1 MIKRN
6 LLSMLTLCGLTSV
19 SIQAA
24 AVSAAEAV
32 DGLAQGCYVIKSPTV
47 NKYIKQYQSGG
58 TANGGERFGFKAA
71 SVAEAN
77 SFFFKPTRFKHF
89 MMTNADGRYMAT
101 TSPANSTA
109 GTSPGESAE
118 WNIEA
123 IQQGENEFRYR
134 FKAIGLNRT
143 LHHNYATDD
152 LTFFTTLNPNN
163 DSETAFELIPAA
175 NCVAY
180 PEIETNVTGSPD
192 LLKGNANLP
201 VRGFVDAHA
210 HIASYEFMGGK
221 FVHGDPFHRFGV
233 TEALNDSAVIHG
245 ENGSLDL
252 LGNIFAY
259 DDPGFR
265 YDTRGWP
272 DFPHWPTHRDV
283 SHTGYYYKWIE
294 RAYLGG
300 LRMVVSHMVENKAL
314 CSIQSLVNPAAQNSP
329 NSCEAMDSVRLQ
341 VQRLHEMQDY
351 IDAQHGGPGK
361 GFFRIV
367 TSPLEARQVIAD
379 GKLAVFMGI
388 EVSELFDCGIQGGCT
403 RHSVEQQLQEV
414 YDLGIRG
421 IFPTH
426 RFDNKIGGAKLE
438 GGFLNAGQW
447 LSAGYLFDTKECD
460 AGTRGAQLEPGFP
473 VVEGIPVLGDI
484 IGGISNAPDY
494 DPNIRHC
501 NRQGLSELG
510 VYLINRMI
518 DMGMLIEL
526 DHAAEKT
533 AASILDIV
541 ETRNYSG
548 VISAHSHL
556 SARPDN
562 GLHVNFKRLVQ
573 TGGFVSPYNKSAY
586 DLAQDIDKYLSEVET
601 TAFAHGVSFGTDMTG
616 LANQPGPRAD
626 AQTDPLQYPFT
637 NEFGLVFDKQKSGNR
652 VLDYNAEGMA
662 HYGMLA
668 DHVQDIREQTSSRIY
683 EAVMNSTEAYLQMW
697 ERATA
702 NNSAYHNSLEQTV
715 KVVTQL
721 NGDCLGVAGRDEDVV
736 PGVPARHAPCF
747 SRPRQADQHW
757 IYDGAQGTFKNSAN
771 PSLCLDSREAFS
783 GGIPRLLACENT
795 NNSRWLYADYTLRS
809 AVDSSWVLDAMERV
823 GHVLLY
829 GYHGRDNQDWE
840 LRTEREVYN
849 WITLRPYNRDGC
861 IDVQDE
867 NTANGTFLRFER
879 CDPIDGQQFLYN
891 PATGA
896 VTTKLDTNKCV
907 TVPNGNVSNGNRLV
921 IWDCNGDISQQ
932 WDFDN
937 GVFRS
942 RIDSNKVWD
951 VTNSEN
957 IVIYSSHGGGN
968 QRWKTI
974 LQ

>member
-1 MIKRN
+1 MKKNN
-6 LLSMLTLCGLTSV
+6 LFLMFSLCSLTCMST
-19 SIQAA
+19 QAMA
-24 AVSAAEAV
+24 ILESEAV

-47 NKYIKQYQSGG
+47 NKYVKQYNSGG
-58 TANGGERFGFKAA
+58 TANGGENFGFKADNVAQA
-71 SVAEAN
+71 SR
-77 SFFFKPTRFKHF
+77 FFFKPTRFKHF
-89 MMTNADGRYMAT
+89 MMTNTNGRYMAT
-101 TSPANSTA
+101 ITPASSTA
-109 GTSPGESAE
+109 GTSPGALAE

-123 IQQGENEFRYR
+123 IQQGADEFRYR
-134 FKAIGLNRT
+134 FKSVGLNRT
-143 LHHNYATDD
+143 LHHNYTSDD
-152 LTFFTTLNPNN
+152 FNLLESSTPNN
-163 DSETAFELIPAA
+163 NTATEFELIAA
-175 NCVAY
+175 TNCVDY

-192 LLKGNANLP
+192 LLKGDMNQP

-221 FVHGDPFHRFGV
+221 FVHGDPFHQFGV

-252 LGNIFAY
+252 IGNIFAY
-259 DDPGFR
+259 DDINFR

-300 LRMVVSHMVENKAL
+300 LRMMVSHMVENKAL
-314 CSIQSLVNPAAQNSP
+314 CSAHTRINTAAQNSP
-329 NSCEAMDSVRLQ
+329 NTCEAMDSVRLQ

-351 IDAQHGGPGK
+351 IDAQSGGPGK

-367 TSPLEARQVIAD
+367 KSPSEARQVIAD

-421 IFPTH
+421 LFPTH

-438 GGFLNAGQW
+438 GGFLNVGQW

-460 AGTRGAQLEPGFP
+460 ADTKGAHLEPGFP
-473 VVEGIPVLGDI
+473 IVAGIPLLGGI
-484 IGGISNAPDY
+484 LNGISNAPDY
-494 DPNIRHC
+494 DPTIQHC

-510 VYLINRMI
+510 QYLINRMI

-526 DHAAEKT
+526 DHASEET
-533 AASILDIV
+533 ATSILDIV
-541 ETRNYSG
+541 EARNYSG
-548 VISAHSHL
+548 VISAHSHM
-556 SARPDN
+556 ATKPDN
-562 GLHVNFKRLVQ
+562 SLHDNFKRLVQ
-573 TGGFVSPYNKSAY
+573 AGGYVSPYNKSAH

-601 TAFAHGVSFGTDMTG
+601 TAFVHGVSFGTDMTG
-616 LANQPGPRAD
+616 LANQPGPRSD
-626 AQTDPLQYPFT
+626 AQTDSLAYPFT
-637 NEFGLVFDKQKSGNR
+637 NEFGLIFDKQKSGNR
-652 VLDYNAEGMA
+652 VIDYNVEGMA

-668 DHVQDIREQTSSRIY
+668 DHVQDIREQTSHRIY
-683 EAVMNSTEAYLQMW
+683 ESVMNSTEAYLQMW
-697 ERATA
+697 ERAIA
-702 NNSAYHNSLEQTV
+702 NNSTYKNALEQTV
-715 KVVTQL
+715 KIVTQL

-736 PGVPARHAPCF
+736 PGVAARHAPCGT
-747 SRPRQADQHW
+747 RPRQADQHW
-757 IYDGAQGTFKNSAN
+757 IYDATYGTFKNSAN
-771 PSLCLDSREAFS
+771 PSLCLDSRETFS
-783 GGIPRLLACENT
+783 GGIPRLLPCENT
-795 NNSRWLYADYTLRS
+795 NNSRWLYSDYTLRS
-809 AVDSSWVLDAMERV
+809 AVDSSRVMDAMERV
-823 GHVLLY
+823 GHVLFY
-829 GYHGRDNQDWE
+829 DYHGRDNQDWE
-840 LRTEREVYN
+840 LRTERDVYN
-849 WITLRPYNRDGC
+849 WVTLRPYNRDGC

-867 NTANGTFLRFER
+867 NTANGTYLRFER
-879 CDPIDGQQFLYN
+879 CDPIDGQQFRYN

-907 TVPNGNVSNGNRLV
+907 TLPNGDLSNGTRLV
-921 IWDCNGDISQQ
+921 IWDCNGGSNQQ
-932 WDFDN
+932 WDLDN

-951 VTNSEN
+951 VTGSEN
-957 IVIYSSHGGGN
+957 IIIYGAHGGGN